1 MSMEVDLSTP
11 LTDEERAYLHMRGRL
26 SDIQRADDL
35 HEVSDAPVPAGD
47 GTAPGSEELR
57 KAQLIAEL
65 RALGVDVPEQ
75 DGETDQDDETA
86 PPYETWKSADL
97 NAEIDRRNV
106 GRADADKISKAG
118 SVTERADRLYMDDEK
133 A

>member
-11 LTDEERAYLHMRGRL
+11 LTEEERAYLHMRGRL

-35 HEVSDAPVPAGD
+35 HDVSDAPVPTGD

-65 RALGVDVPEQ
+65 RGMGVDVNVP
-75 DGETDQDDETA
+75 GEDDEDETA
-86 PPYETWKSADL
+86 PPYETWNSKDL

-133 A
+133 V